1 MDMLSRAD
9 DAKDRPIEKLTKFDV
24 DDLNCEQ
31 MQALYLQ
38 MVAHQRSRLGV
49 HKVPCLPMPPQ
60 YTMGGMSCMSMGCR
74 QLRPEFAKL
83 DRFIDGITGCS

>member
-1 MDMLSRAD
+1 MPPLNLAFRESVMDMLSRAH

-60 YTMGGMSCMSMGCR
+60 YTWV
-74 QLRPEFAKL
+74 A
-83 DRFIDGITGCS
+83 